1 MSWYFF
7 NGTRNSCEKK
17 FDSVYTMKW
26 YTHILSGKNVFH
38 DFPGKNWRHIDW
50 QHIIYPPHVHR
61 GWPPSGPGAV
71 MLASA
76 SSHPGI
82 QQWGWQWGVPA
93 GGSCLSQ
100 QSLAFGPLIIH
111 ASHVQRS
118 APSSVLWRKG
128 KFKGWT
134 HVEQCGSIRTWVVS
148 SIFWL
153 CFSYF

>member
-1 MSWYFF
+1 MKNDFLTLSEAASSYSPPLKQGDLQSPNCAGSTNHTLSWVSNCGWKTLF
-7 NGTRNSCEKK
+7 
-17 FDSVYTMKW
+17 
-26 YTHILSGKNVFH
+26 
-38 DFPGKNWRHIDW
+38 
-50 QHIIYPPHVHR
+50 IISHMHR

-71 MLASA
+71 MLTSA

-82 QQWGWQWGVPA
+82 RQWGWQWGVPA

-100 QSLAFGPLIIH
+100 QSLAFGPLIIR
-111 ASHVQRS
+111 ANHVQRS